1 MGEIYKITNTIND
14 KIYVGQTTRT
24 AAIRWKEHQ
33 KNIQALKHRL
43 PLYKALDKYGVD
55 NFVVEVL
62 EICEDNQLNEKEVYW
77 IKKLESFG
85 EKGYNCTVGGQG
97 NTIKYDISLDIEII
111 AERYQQ
117 GERLDLICK
126 QYNHD
131 YLTVKRL
138 LEERGIMVDT
148 MAGPKKVSKQIY
160 QINPQDFS
168 LVASYPSISAAA
180 RAICE
185 EGKNP
190 RAIANHLSKY
200 KDTDTVSHGY
210 LWKTKWK

>member
-1 MGEIYKITNTIND
+1 MGEIYKITNTINN

-131 YLTVKRL
+131 YL
-138 LEERGIMVDT
+138 
-148 MAGPKKVSKQIY
+148 
-160 QINPQDFS
+160 
-168 LVASYPSISAAA
+168 
-180 RAICE
+180 
-185 EGKNP
+185 
-190 RAIANHLSKY
+190 
-200 KDTDTVSHGY
+200 
-210 LWKTKWK
+210 